1 MSQSVNAEILA
12 ELDAERR
19 ALGEPAGRG
28 GVVREL
34 AAGGSECRIVF
45 SRLSVEDADDV
56 IGEEMALA
64 RGRGGTLEWKL
75 YGHDAP
81 ADLDRRLLTAGFA
94 ADNLEQVLVL
104 PVNETTLAAF
114 GAPGC
119 VVRRVRDEAGLADYA
134 EIARDIG
141 RKNSDE
147 EKLQLA
153 AVLLEAPDTMS
164 VHIAYIDGEPVSC
177 GRIYF
182 REGGAYAELA
192 GGRTKT
198 TYRNRG
204 LFGAVV
210 AARLTEAHERG
221 RTLVFTDALPTS
233 EPILRKCG
241 FQVVTSTQPFL
252 YEPRVLAPQE

>member
-34 AAGGSECRIVF
+34 EADGSECRIVF
-45 SRLSVEDADDV
+45 SQLSAEDADDV

-64 RGRGGTLEWKL
+64 RERGGLLEWKL

-81 ADLDRRLLTAGFA
+81 ADLDRRLLAADFA
-94 ADNLEQVLVL
+94 ADDLEQVLVL
-104 PVNETTLAAF
+104 SVDEMASATF
-114 GAPGC
+114 DAPDC
-119 VVRRVRDEAGLADYA
+119 VIRRVHDEAGLADYA
-134 EIARDIG
+134 EIAREIG
-141 RKNSDE
+141 RKNSE
-147 EKLQLA
+147 EEMRQLA
-153 AVLLEAPDTMS
+153 AVLLGAPDTMS
-164 VHIAYIDGEPVSC
+164 VHIAYVDSEPVSC

-182 REGGAYAELA
+182 RKGGAHAELA

-198 TYRNRG
+198 THRNRG
-204 LFGAVV
+204 FFSAVV
-210 AARLTEAHERG
+210 AARLAEAHQRG
-221 RTLVFTDALPTS
+221 RRLVFTDALPTS
-233 EPILRKCG
+233 EPILRKRG

-252 YEPRVLAPQE
+252 YEPTS